1 METKDFKKLLFKT
14 AFCVMACDGSI
25 DDLEIQEMRKIDSST
40 TYFSDIDLSDELDE
54 LINEL
59 HNKNIKIVKNLFDL
73 LRENTLTIS
82 QELLILEVTM
92 RIINADDVIDDNEVR
107 FLNLIR
113 SKLDLGNQIIHQRF
127 GKISYLKNLDY
138 EDIGLNQSDFIKEI
152 EIHPISYP
160 IQTSYIIQFI
170 FIL

>member
-127 GKISYLKNLDY
+127 GKISYLKNLNY
-138 EDIGLNQSDFIKEI
+138 EDVGLNQSDFIKEI
-152 EIHPISYP
+152 EISEIKKWGE
-160 IQTSYIIQFI
+160 IEKK
-170 FIL
+170 

>member
-1 METKDFKKLLFKT
+1 MEIKDFKKLLFKT

-59 HNKNIKIVKNLFDL
+59 HNKNIKIVKNLFDS

-92 RIINADDVIDDNEVR
+92 RIINSDDIIDDNEVR
-107 FLNLIR
+107 FLKLIR
-113 SKLDLGNQIIHQRF
+113 SKLDVGDQIIHNRF
-127 GKISYLKNLDY
+127 GKIPYLKNLNY
-138 EDIGLNQSDFIKEI
+138 EDIELIQSDFVKEI
-152 EIHPISYP
+152 EVTEIKKWRDIEKK
-160 IQTSYIIQFI
+160 
-170 FIL
+170 

>member
-1 METKDFKKLLFKT
+1 MEIKDFKKLLFKT

-59 HNKNIKIVKNLFDL
+59 HNKNIKIVKNLFDS
-73 LRENTLTIS
+73 LRKNTLTIS

-152 EIHPISYP
+152 EISEIKKWGE
-160 IQTSYIIQFI
+160 IEKK
-170 FIL
+170 

>member
-1 METKDFKKLLFKT
+1 MENKDFKKLLFKT

-59 HNKNIKIVKNLFDL
+59 HNKNIKIVKNLFDS

-127 GKISYLKNLDY
+127 GKISYLKNLNY
-138 EDIGLNQSDFIKEI
+138 EDVGVSQSDFIKEI
-152 EIHPISYP
+152 EISEIKKWGE
-160 IQTSYIIQFI
+160 IEKK
-170 FIL
+170 

>member
-59 HNKNIKIVKNLFDL
+59 HNKNIKIVKNLFDS

-92 RIINADDVIDDNEVR
+92 RIITSDDIIDDNEVR
-107 FLNLIR
+107 FLKLIR
-113 SKLDLGNQIIHQRF
+113 SKLDVGDQIIHNRF
-127 GKISYLKNLDY
+127 GKIPYLKNLNY
-138 EDIGLNQSDFIKEI
+138 EDIELIQSNFVRIWQIKTAT
-152 EIHPISYP
+152 S
-160 IQTSYIIQFI
+160 IQLTKVT
-170 FIL
+170 

>member
-1 METKDFKKLLFKT
+1 MEIKDFKKLLFKT

-152 EIHPISYP
+152 EISEIKKWGE
-160 IQTSYIIQFI
+160 IEKK
-170 FIL
+170 

>member
-25 DDLEIQEMRKIDSST
+25 DDLEIQEMRKIDSNT

-59 HNKNIKIVKNLFDL
+59 HNKNIKIVKNLFDS

-127 GKISYLKNLDY
+127 GKISYLKNLNY
-138 EDIGLNQSDFIKEI
+138 EDVGLNQSDFIKEI
-152 EIHPISYP
+152 EISEIKKWGE
-160 IQTSYIIQFI
+160 IEKK
-170 FIL
+170 

>member
-59 HNKNIKIVKNLFDL
+59 HNKNIKIVKNLFDS

-138 EDIGLNQSDFIKEI
+138 EDIGLSQSDFIKEI
-152 EIHPISYP
+152 EISEIKKWGE
-160 IQTSYIIQFI
+160 IEKK
-170 FIL
+170 

>member
-25 DDLEIQEMRKIDSST
+25 DDLEIEEMRKIDSST

-59 HNKNIKIVKNLFDL
+59 HNKNIKIVKNLFDS

-138 EDIGLNQSDFIKEI
+138 EDIGLSQSDFIKEI
-152 EIHPISYP
+152 EISEIKKWGE
-160 IQTSYIIQFI
+160 IEKK
-170 FIL
+170 

>member
-1 METKDFKKLLFKT
+1 MEIKDFKKLLFKT

-59 HNKNIKIVKNLFDL
+59 HNKNIKIVKNLFDS

-92 RIINADDVIDDNEVR
+92 RIINSDDIIDDNEVR
-107 FLNLIR
+107 FLKLIR
-113 SKLDLGNQIIHQRF
+113 SKLDVGDQIIHNRF
-127 GKISYLKNLDY
+127 GKIPYLKNLNY
-138 EDIGLNQSDFIKEI
+138 EDIELIQSDFVKEI
-152 EIHPISYP
+152 EVTEIKKRRDIEKK
-160 IQTSYIIQFI
+160 
-170 FIL
+170 